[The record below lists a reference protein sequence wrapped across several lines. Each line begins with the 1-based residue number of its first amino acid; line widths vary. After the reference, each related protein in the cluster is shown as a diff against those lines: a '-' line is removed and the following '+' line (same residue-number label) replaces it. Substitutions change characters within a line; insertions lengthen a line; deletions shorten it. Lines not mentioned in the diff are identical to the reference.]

1 MTVALGLLDTSVLIA
16 SETGRPLD
24 EAAMPEQLAVSVITI
39 AELHAGVHAARDAD
53 IRFRR
58 MATLE
63 TVAGL
68 DPLPVDA
75 AAAKEWARM
84 RFRLA
89 ESGRRINVNDLW
101 IAAIAVARG
110 IPVVTQDDDFAVLAG
125 LGGPDVIVV

>member
-1 MTVALGLLDTSVLIA
+1 VTVALGLLDTSVLIA

-39 AELHAGVHAARDAD
+39 AELHAGVHAAGDTETRS
-53 IRFRR
+53 RR

-68 DPLPVDA
+68 EPLPVDA

-101 IAAIAVARG
+101 IASIAVARG

-125 LGGPDVIVV
+125 LGGPDVIKV